1 MAKPGIGLGVLTPE
15 RCLAC
20 LDSFPGIGMNGQRHT
35 RVFRDTGFVSSCWLS
50 WPAVGMG
57 TCQQGVL
64 ASLGKAFVS
73 EPVGRWEAWCCP
85 ALLCPP
91 LFSYPGYLSTL
102 SQGLQCPSLTI
113 KAELGSPQC
122 CLRLTPVG
130 TLLGAF
136 GR

>member
-1 MAKPGIGLGVLTPE
+1 MGKGTLGSFEILVLSAPV
-15 RCLAC
+15 CL
-20 LDSFPGIGMNGQRHT
+20 FGHQWG
-35 RVFRDTGFVSSCWLS
+35 W
-50 WPAVGMG
+50 G

-64 ASLGKAFVS
+64 ARLGEASLS
-73 EPVGRWEAWCCP
+73 EPMGQWEAWCCP

-91 LFSYPGYLSTL
+91 LFSSPGYLSTL
-102 SQGLQCPSLTI
+102 SQGLQCPLLTI
-113 KAELGSPQC
+113 KAELGSLQC